1 MTEASLQ
8 ALQNLRSLDAF
19 GWYAVPL
26 LALVI
31 YVYSVE
37 ARKGNWDRVLL
48 GIGFFAGELI
58 WEMINALVL
67 HFSGRSAL
75 WTISGKSVFLVFV
88 GLNLEIAFM
97 FAIAPL
103 VLLNCLPEDRLKKI
117 FGISNRI
124 VIPAGFGLFCVLVE
138 SLLNR
143 WGALVWEYRYWSWP
157 NVWLIIVAYVTP
169 FLFLAWYHD
178 RFRLRGK
185 LVGAGV
191 TVTAAIVCYCVFA
204 AGLGWV

>member
-1 MTEASLQ
+1 MTEASIQ
-8 ALQNLRSLDAF
+8 ALENLRKLDTF
-19 GWYAVPL
+19 GWHAIPL

-31 YVYSVE
+31 YAYSAE
-37 ARKGNWDRVLL
+37 ARRGDWGRILL

-67 HFSGRSAL
+67 HFSGYSAL
-75 WTISGKSVFLVFV
+75 WTISGTSVFLIFV

-103 VLLNCLPEDRLKKI
+103 VLLNCLPEDRKKKV

-124 VIPAGFGLFCVLVE
+124 VIPAVFGLFCVLVE

-143 WGALVWEYRYWSWP
+143 WGALVWEYRWWSWP

-169 FLFLAWYHD
+169 FLFLAWYDD
-178 RFRLRGK
+178 RFRIRGK
-185 LVGAGV
+185 LIGAAV
-191 TVTAAIVCYCVFA
+191 TVAAAIVCYCMFA
-204 AGLGWV
+204 VGLGWV